1 MEGATQA
8 LGREGKVGNPE
19 PWKGWE
25 GITQDP
31 KGREMGGWV
40 TQDYERGGTEWT
52 NVGTGGGGSSGSG
65 RS

>member
-31 KGREMGGWV
+31 KGREMGG
-40 TQDYERGGTEWT
+40 
-52 NVGTGGGGSSGSG
+52 VGNPGL
-65 RS
+65 